1 MEEEFEK
8 WAEEKT
14 AKWIDTI
21 IKVQRMKKV
30 FLSIAGLEYVIL
42 KAFKAGYSY
51 GKNDIEK

>member
-8 WAEEKT
+8 WAEEKA
-14 AKWIDTI
+14 AKWVDTI

-51 GKNDIEK
+51 GKNDVEK